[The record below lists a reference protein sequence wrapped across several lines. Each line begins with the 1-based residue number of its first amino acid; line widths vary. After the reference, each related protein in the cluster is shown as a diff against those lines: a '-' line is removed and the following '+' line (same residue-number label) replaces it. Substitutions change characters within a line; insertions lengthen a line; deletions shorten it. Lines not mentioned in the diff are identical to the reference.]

1 MYITQTIS
9 VNIIGFIGMSINVK
23 NLVGVSC
30 GTAVVIGAHHTKLL
44 GMRCFCVSNKVY
56 YEVRNV
62 NILSTGHLAP
72 PLSLVFI
79 TPCHLSWSHP
89 R

>member
-1 MYITQTIS
+1 MYTTQTIS
-9 VNIIGFIGMSINVK
+9 VNRIGFIGMSINVK

-30 GTAVVIGAHHTKLL
+30 GTAVFIGAHHTKLL

-56 YEVRNV
+56 HEVMNV
-62 NILSTGHLAP
+62 NILSMGHLAS
-72 PLSLVFI
+72 PLSLVCI
-79 TPCHLSWSHP
+79 TPCHLSWLHP